1 MFSYTDSTPPLQ
13 NLMKMFIV
21 DYLLPPVLMQQRRA
35 ERSDIIS
42 LNIVRTLKH
51 GIMEAKIKPSYS
63 MPATIVFSMTL
74 LSYFHVY

>member
-51 GIMEAKIKPSYS
+51 
-63 MPATIVFSMTL
+63 
-74 LSYFHVY
+74 